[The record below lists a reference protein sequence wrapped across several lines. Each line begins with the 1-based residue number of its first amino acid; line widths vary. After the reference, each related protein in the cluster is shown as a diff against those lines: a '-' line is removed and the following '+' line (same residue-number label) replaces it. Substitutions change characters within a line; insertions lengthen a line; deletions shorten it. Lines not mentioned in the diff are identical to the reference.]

1 MSKAEHVIGE
11 VPIENKFYQMKDIA
25 FVLITIVLGNVGHD
39 FEEFAIWR
47 LYLDKVSVEDLGT
60 RPRLGRHEFFKILV
74 HNFPSVFN
82 VVHPTGKFN
91 FGQI

>member
-1 MSKAEHVIGE
+1 
-11 VPIENKFYQMKDIA
+11 MKDIA